1 MKYFMPTMNKGL
13 RKEIHRKYDTVTVN
27 ECLTSKTFCMC
38 MSQLENYRNE
48 KGRKIHRLLV
58 CKGRVCV
65 SSQNKKVVYK
75 TRDLNS
81 AVNILNLTKTW
92 IDRKER
98 PNEFKL
104 RSSPSVSMTRED
116 KVEP

>member
-1 MKYFMPTMNKGL
+1 
-13 RKEIHRKYDTVTVN
+13 
-27 ECLTSKTFCMC
+27 
-38 MSQLENYRNE
+38 MSQLENHKDE

-58 CKGRVCV
+58 CRGQGCI
-65 SSQNKKVVYK
+65 SSQNKKSVFK

-81 AVNILNLTKTW
+81 AVNILNLTKAW

-98 PNEFKL
+98 PDEFKMKL
-104 RSSPSVSMTRED
+104 RSSPRENED